1 MAIATVQGYLKRK
14 TSPVITVGKSN
25 TSSGPGVTPNPT
37 PAATLQKEATPN
49 QTPLASHGF
58 QAAASPNTKTAENQ
72 YLTGYTPSSFNTS
85 SITDRYLN
93 HLNKLEKNAPG
104 EFQSQ
109 YSSDIQNI
117 INSIKNRPQF
127 NTDDVFQSDLYTTM
141 REQAIKNGQKSMRD
155 TMGNAQAATG
165 GYGSTYAQAAGQ
177 QAYDNALANF
187 NNTTLDI
194 YDRVYNQYLQEG
206 QELYNKLNMYNNQDA
221 IDYNRYRDTVSDYYN
236 DLNYYAGRYDSSW
249 GQDMSQ
255 YQQNEQMQQ
264 WAENYAYQKTQDALA
279 QQNWQTQ
286 FDYQKE
292 QDALAQQNWQAQFD
306 YQKEQDAKQLALAY
320 AKARS
325 SGSGKSSKKSDDY
338 TSSDL
343 VNFAKDLLNEKYTD
357 KKAIK
362 SVNKDENGKEISL
375 PRTHYT
381 YEATGVRQ
389 ILQDYLGIDAETAKK
404 AVSEAQRSSAN
415 KTDNSYLKNLKGWG
429 ESTGSDGKKKYRV
442 GR

>member
-1 MAIATVQGYLKRK
+1 MKQEA
-14 TSPVITVGKSN
+14 
-25 TSSGPGVTPNPT
+25 TPNPT
-37 PAATLQKEATPN
+37 PAASRA
-49 QTPLASHGF
+49 F
-58 QAAASPNTKTAENQ
+58 QAATSPNTGATTSQNQ
-72 YLTGYTPSSFNTS
+72 YLTGYTPASFNTS
-85 SITDRYLN
+85 SMTDRYLN

-117 INSIKNRPQF
+117 INSIKNREQF
-127 NTDDVFQSDLYTTM
+127 KTDDVFQSDLYTTM

-155 TMGNAQAATG
+155 TMGSAQAATG
-165 GYGSTYAQAAGQ
+165 GYGSSYAQAAGQ

-206 QELYNKLNMYNNQDA
+206 QELYNQLNMYNNQDA
-221 IDYNRYRDTVSDYYN
+221 IDYNRYRDTVADYQA
-236 DLNYYAGRYDSSW
+236 DRNYYAGRYDSSW
-249 GQDMSQ
+249 SQDMSQ
-255 YQQNEQMQQ
+255 YQQNQAMQQ

-325 SGSGKSSKKSDDY
+325 SGSSKSGSSKSKSTTY
-338 TSSDL
+338 SSDDL
-343 VNFAKDLLNEKYTD
+343 VNFAKDLLNEKD
-357 KKAIK
+357 DRGGRLSKAYY
-362 SVNKDENGKEISL
+362 VNDAS
-375 PRTHYT
+375 
-381 YEATGVRQ
+381 GVRS
-389 ILQDYLGIDAETAKK
+389 ILQQYLGIDADTAAK
-404 AVSEAQRSSAN
+404 AVSAAQKDSKN
-415 KTDNSYLKNLKGWG
+415 KIDNSY
-429 ESTGSDGKKKYRV
+429 TYRKP
-442 GR
+442 R